1 MQFGLGMRLSFD
13 HGTLV
18 ITEPP
23 DLDLGFAPGLM
34 WDARVALWRAPA
46 RYHAELT
53 RTLRAKKLPLDDRV
67 RPAPSALSPAWTEPS
82 LRPYQKGALFAWT
95 LADRRGLVVLPTG
108 AGKTRVAVAALAELR
123 LPALIVV
130 PTRALLAQ
138 WHAELSRVCPEP
150 VGIWGDG
157 ERVNGTVTV
166 ATFESAYRLMP
177 EHGARFDVLIVDEVH
192 HFGLGLRDELLEMC
206 VAKYRLGLTATP
218 PDPAALARL
227 EALVGPVVYELG
239 VADLRGTYLAD
250 FDLVELR
257 LPLDADERRRYQED
271 QARFAAVFRP
281 FARQNPGSSWQD
293 FTGVAMASAEGRAAL
308 AAWRRSR
315 RLLSLTRKKAAAV
328 HEILERHRSSKLLVF
343 TADNDAAYAIARREL
358 IMPITCEIRRKERA
372 RVLAAFRDGSLR
384 ALVSSRVLN
393 EGIDVPDADVAVI
406 VGGTRGER
414 EHVQRIGRLLRPG
427 PGKRATVYELVSAG
441 TREVAQSRERRRG
454 LAAASAALV

>member
-1 MQFGLGMRLSFD
+1 MRLSFA

-18 ITEPP
+18 LSDPP
-23 DLDLGFAPGLM
+23 DLDLGFAPGLV
-34 WDARVALWRAPA
+34 WDPRVSLWRAPA
-46 RYHAELT
+46 RFHNDLVRA
-53 RTLRAKKLPLDDRV
+53 LRAKKLPLDDRV
-67 RPAPSALSPAWTEPS
+67 RPAPSPLMPAWNEPT

-95 LADRRGLVVLPTG
+95 LAERRGLVVLPTG

-123 LPALIVV
+123 LPALVVV

-177 EHGARFDVLIVDEVH
+177 ELGARFDVLVVDEVH
-192 HFGLGLRDELLEMC
+192 HFGLGMRDELLEMC
-206 VAKYRLGLTATP
+206 VAKHRLGLTATP
-218 PDPAALARL
+218 PDPVALARL
-227 EALVGPVVYELG
+227 EGLLGPVVYALG
-239 VADLRGTYLAD
+239 VADLAGTYLAD

-257 LPLDADERRRYQED
+257 LPLEADERKKYQED
-271 QARFAAVFRP
+271 HGRFSAVFKP

-293 FTGVAMASAEGRAAL
+293 FTSVAMQSVEGRAAL

-315 RLLSLTRKKAAAV
+315 RLLSMTRKKLAAV
-328 HEILERHRSSKLLVF
+328 HEILERHRSSKVLVF
-343 TADNDAAYAIARREL
+343 TADNDAAYTIARREL
-358 IMPITCEIRRKERA
+358 IMPITCEIRRTERS
-372 RVLAAFRDGSLR
+372 RVLSAFREGSLR

-454 LAAASAALV
+454 LVAASAALL